1 MHIKD
6 AGTATLPETM
16 GTCIAMFTG
25 GGSLI
30 HGCARG
36 VFFSAGG
43 VGQCIQ
49 PLLTAHTGIDLRFVF
64 DTSKGQG
71 TATEVTPLIRH
82 IVMLHVHQTANFAT
96 GCVFN
101 GHRHTTA
108 ITKLQHVEWEKI
120 VSQAEVATELLR

>member
-6 AGTATLPETM
+6 GSMATLPETM
-16 GTCIAMFTG
+16 GPCITAFAS

-30 HGCARG
+30 HGCGWG
-36 VFFSAGG
+36 VFFSTGG

-49 PLLTAHTGIDLRFVF
+49 PLLTAHAGINSRFAL

-82 IVMLHVHQTANFAT
+82 IVMLYVHQTANFT
-96 GCVFN
+96 TKCMCD
-101 GHRHTTA
+101 GHQHTTA
-108 ITKLQHVEWEKI
+108 IAKLQHVKQEKI
-120 VSQAEVATELLR
+120 VSQPKVVMELLC